1 MSDQCINLNPH
12 LKKMKVDTFY
22 HLGFDT
28 SMDLSR
34 FSDVKFV
41 LMMGTRKRARAV
53 AEQLVASHG
62 FQADPEY
69 GLNPAGCADRFEMFK
84 VGPVICVSH
93 GLGNASLSILLHE
106 ITKLLA
112 ASGAHG
118 ATYIRLGTC
127 GGLGLNPGTVVVSR
141 GAVSDDLEPAYT
153 LNVMGKS
160 VRRACHLDA
169 ELGSAIRQ
177 CGLEIGIK
185 SVMGKTMG
193 SQTFYEGQGRID
205 GAICE
210 NSEAE
215 QD

>member
-1 MSDQCINLNPH
+1 MAAPHRKLQTVDQGEDMSDQCINLNPH

-93 GLGNASLSILLHE
+93 GLGNASLSILLH
-106 ITKLLA
+106 
-112 ASGAHG
+112 
-118 ATYIRLGTC
+118 
-127 GGLGLNPGTVVVSR
+127 
-141 GAVSDDLEPAYT
+141 
-153 LNVMGKS
+153 
-160 VRRACHLDA
+160 
-169 ELGSAIRQ
+169 
-177 CGLEIGIK
+177 
-185 SVMGKTMG
+185 
-193 SQTFYEGQGRID
+193 
-205 GAICE
+205 
-210 NSEAE
+210 
-215 QD
+215 